1 MAIIWLPGT
10 PRCCLSAGELAMLQG
25 IGKEALIISAFTRC
39 RQACCKIVRATH
51 PAGLCA
57 CRSSWWCS
65 WLGIAEVD
73 ASMGPNG
80 RGSAFGGLS
89 EMGCAAKKTTDR
101 IIVVIFAFAWCF
113 SSRRE
118 CNGMMYTYTGFSC
131 SVNLFSAQERLGR
144 VCVQFFESQR
154 PRAQHGP
161 AHLVRTHSFASVR
174 GIRLSVL
181 NPCRTGGPHQCANM
195 NCRVGAAHH
204 VVSHCEHQQRRA
216 FDKQFELVHS
226 SWTCGRRHA
235 WLLHVQMCTWV
246 RRVVLP
252 ARTT

>member
-1 MAIIWLPGT
+1 
-10 PRCCLSAGELAMLQG
+10 
-25 IGKEALIISAFTRC
+25 
-39 RQACCKIVRATH
+39 
-51 PAGLCA
+51 
-57 CRSSWWCS
+57 
-65 WLGIAEVD
+65 
-73 ASMGPNG
+73 
-80 RGSAFGGLS
+80 
-89 EMGCAAKKTTDR
+89 
-101 IIVVIFAFAWCF
+101 
-113 SSRRE
+113 
-118 CNGMMYTYTGFSC
+118 MMYTYTGFSC
-131 SVNLFSAQERLGR
+131 SVNLFLAQERLGR

-226 SWTCGRRHA
+226 SCTCGRRQQTCMVVPCADVYLGPPCVAGPNSITYLSARWAHTEAVGPFPDMVDSTAWHA
-235 WLLHVQMCTWV
+235 CHPCTLTLCRGCSRLRAYRSCQPYIGIGHAFLLEPAVANVSCCHGPWV
-246 RRVVLP
+246 VIVLRLP
-252 ARTT
+252 QAGMAWEGKPSNSL